1 MPEHREVRFLP
12 YTPEQLFDLVA
23 DVGRYAEFLPWVI
36 ATRVKSRSDTEMV
49 ADMVVGFKVFRETF
63 TSRVVLDRPHH
74 IHIDYLSGPLKFL
87 YNDWRFKAVGGG
99 SEVDFHVD
107 FAFRQ
112 SLLNALA
119 GNYFHE
125 AFRKMVTAFETR
137 AAIVYS
143 ASTAS
148 GSSSGSSSS
157 SAQRTA

>member
-1 MPEHREVRFLP
+1 MPEHREVRVLP

-23 DVGRYAEFLPWVI
+23 DVGRYGEFLPWVI
-36 ATRVKSRSDTEMV
+36 ATRMKSRSETEMV

-74 IHIDYLSGPLKFL
+74 IHIDYVSGPLKFL

-99 SEVDFHVD
+99 TEVDFHVD

-112 SLLNALA
+112 SVLNALA
-119 GNYFHE
+119 GAYFHE

-137 AAIVYS
+137 AAKVY
-143 ASTAS
+143 AAA
-148 GSSSGSSSS
+148 GASSGSNSS

>member
-1 MPEHREVRFLP
+1 MPEHREVRVLP

-23 DVGRYAEFLPWVI
+23 DVGRYGEFLPWVI

-63 TSRVVLDRPHH
+63 TSRVVLERPHH
-74 IHIDYLSGPLKFL
+74 IHIDYISGPLKFL
-87 YNDWRFKAVGGG
+87 YNDWCFKPVGKGT
-99 SEVDFHVD
+99 EVDFHVD

-112 SLLNALA
+112 SILNTLA
-119 GNYFHE
+119 GAYFNE

-137 AAIVYS
+137 AAKVYAADAPS
-143 ASTAS
+143 V
-148 GSSSGSSSS
+148 SSSS

>member
-1 MPEHREVRFLP
+1 MPEHREVRVLP

-23 DVGRYAEFLPWVI
+23 DVGSYGEFLPWVI
-36 ATRVKSRSDTEMV
+36 ATRVKSRSDAEMV

-74 IHIDYLSGPLKFL
+74 IHIDYVSGPLKFL

-99 SEVDFHVD
+99 TEVDFHVD

-112 SLLNALA
+112 SILNGLA
-119 GNYFHE
+119 GAYFHE

-137 AAIVYS
+137 AAKVY
-143 ASTAS
+143 AAEAP
-148 GSSSGSSSS
+148 SGSSSS